1 MQLLQ
6 SLRYGLYVIFRP
18 FDGFWDLKN
27 EKRGSLQA
35 AFVIFALWLAINA
48 LSYPFTGFVVQVI
61 HWEYFNLWYALLNMI
76 VPFVLWCVSN
86 WCFTSLMDGK
96 GSFKDIFI
104 ASCYALIPFVLINPA
119 LIIISNIITVN
130 EASLYWLFS
139 SLAMLW
145 FVFLLIVAMMQT
157 HDYTTGKTILSS
169 LLTVVGMGIII
180 FLFLVFFSLVSDGI
194 AYFIALYKETVFR
207 MY

>member
-6 SLRYGLYVIFRP
+6 SLKYGLYVIFRP
-18 FDGFWDLKN
+18 FDGFWDLKS
-27 EKRGSLQA
+27 EKRGSLGA
-35 AFVIFALWLAINA
+35 AFVLFGLWVAINA
-48 LSYPFTGFVVQVI
+48 LSYPLTGFVVLVV

-76 VPFVLWCVSN
+76 IPFLLWCVSN

-96 GSFKDIFI
+96 GSFTDIFI
-104 ASCYALIPFVLINPA
+104 ASCYALIPFILIEPV
-119 LIIISNIITVN
+119 LIIISNVITLN
-130 EASLYWLFS
+130 EASLYWLLS
-139 SLAMLW
+139 SIAMLW

-157 HDYTTGKTILSS
+157 HDYTTGKTILTG
-169 LLTVVGMGIII
+169 LLTIVGMGIII
-180 FLFLVFFSLVSDGI
+180 FLFMVFFSLVTDGI